1 MEIVKL
7 RNSYRTLLYGLW
19 SVSMTSIVRLGG
31 ELGDYLSASNQE
43 RNSTTMSLSLSLLV
57 HSVWKDSFI
66 SIRSVESLRVDVLI
80 LLCIEVSLVLLSYWT
95 IVDV

>member
-1 MEIVKL
+1 
-7 RNSYRTLLYGLW
+7 
-19 SVSMTSIVRLGG
+19 MTSIVRLGG

>member
-1 MEIVKL
+1 
-7 RNSYRTLLYGLW
+7 
-19 SVSMTSIVRLGG
+19 MTSIVRLGG

-57 HSVWKDSFI
+57 HWVWKDSFI

-95 IVDV
+95 IVDI